1 MIRLARS
8 NDLLRVRGGTGWICS
23 KSISSTAAS
32 KSDALPLCVRRSMQ
46 FATLS
51 SLKYSPL
58 GHDGEFAR
66 HPIWSTLAN
75 TSIQRRFIHHHEDT
89 PSSKVCPD
97 VKTALQLSG
106 LKSGDT
112 VAVGG
117 FGNGGIPETLLH
129 ALSSQD
135 GGPSNLTVVSLTAG
149 VDSFGLGR
157 LFEAGKVKRM
167 ISSYVGENK
176 NFECMFFTGELEVE
190 LVPQGT
196 IAARL
201 RAAGNGM
208 PAIFTPAGAGTM
220 YANGGIPLKYAPD
233 GSVAISTEPRPTQVF
248 DGREYIMEYALQ
260 PDVSFVKAYKADT
273 RGNLI
278 FRGTS
283 ANANPDCAVAGK
295 VVLAEAEIIVE
306 AGELDV
312 DEIHLSGVY
321 VDHLIQAEDN
331 EKRIERLRE
340 TVAGQISDISGPRGR
355 IVKRAAKEFKDGMY
369 VNLGIGIPTMASS
382 FIPDGVHIELQAEN
396 GLMGLGPY
404 PDPSIGQHGDADFIN
419 AGKETVTAIRGASS
433 FCSSES
439 FSMIRGGHI
448 DLTVLGG
455 MQCSSSGDLAS
466 FFIPG
471 KLLKGMGGA
480 MDLVSSPSTVVVTME
495 HTAKDG
501 SPKILKE
508 CTLPLTGKGV
518 VDRIITDMCVFA
530 CDKEGTKDG
539 GLTLIE
545 IAAGITVDEVRAAT
559 DCPFGVVEGEIP
571 LMEEP

>member
-1 MIRLARS
+1 M
-8 NDLLRVRGGTGWICS
+8 
-23 KSISSTAAS
+23 
-32 KSDALPLCVRRSMQ
+32 
-46 FATLS
+46 
-51 SLKYSPL
+51 
-58 GHDGEFAR
+58 
-66 HPIWSTLAN
+66 
-75 TSIQRRFIHHHEDT
+75 
-89 PSSKVCPD
+89 SKVCKD
-97 VKTALQLSG
+97 AKTALELSG

-117 FGNGGIPETLLH
+117 FGLGGVPETLLNS
-129 ALSSQD
+129 LSSWEN
-135 GGPSNLTVVSLTAG
+135 GPRELTIASLTAG
-149 VDSFGLGR
+149 VDGFGLGR
-157 LFEAGKVKRM
+157 LFEAGKVKRV

-176 NFECMFFTGELEVE
+176 NFERMFFTGELEVE

-220 YANGGIPLKYAPD
+220 YANGGIPLKYGTD
-233 GSVAISTEPRPTQVF
+233 GSVALVTEPRPTQIF
-248 DGREYIMEYALQ
+248 DGKEYVVEYALR

-273 RGNLI
+273 RGNLV

-295 VVLAEAEIIVE
+295 IVLAEAETIVE
-306 AGELDV
+306 AGELDP

-340 TVAGQISDISGPRGR
+340 STAGQVGDITGARGR

-369 VNLGIGIPTMASS
+369 VNLGIGIPTMASNY
-382 FIPDGVHIELQAEN
+382 IPPGVHIELQAEN

-404 PDPSIGQHGDADFIN
+404 PDPSKGQRGDADFIN
-419 AGKETVTAIRGASS
+419 AGKETITPIEGASS

-455 MQCSSSGDLAS
+455 LECSASGDLAS

-480 MDLVSSPSTVVVTME
+480 MDLVSSPSTVVVAMD

-501 SPKILKE
+501 SPKILDK
-508 CTLPLTGKGV
+508 CSLPLTGKAV
-518 VDRIITDMCVFA
+518 VDRIITDMCVFD
-530 CDKEGTKDG
+530 CDKNNLKGG

-545 IAAGITVDEVRAAT
+545 IAPGVSVDDVREAT
-559 DCPFGVVEGEIP
+559 ACSFKIVDGEIP
-571 LMEEP
+571 LMED